1 MPLPSASAV
10 PRLVAAAD
18 LPDGLAEA
26 FVGGPASLAYLRGS
40 AGPGG
45 AAWGFA
51 ALSGEALLGSVSLK
65 GHPAPVAHESVG
77 YLRLAVGPEHR
88 RAGLGSLL
96 LQRALEAA
104 LSGLPCLRVLAYPEA
119 EELDA
124 ARPFLERHGFT
135 ETAGVRN
142 YRAALAA
149 PSPLPTVAGLAVRPY
164 RGGEPGLDAALL
176 SLYRRAFR
184 GHAEVPAPSLADFQR
199 QLAWPHCRCL
209 LLQQAEEPV
218 GLAIFSLEGALCSVD
233 FLFVARSHWGS
244 GGADLLVGAIQ
255 RAAIDGG
262 CREIA
267 SAAAATNRASC
278 ALIERT
284 APGPGRSWVTPR
296 FTRLCLR
303 GS

>member
-1 MPLPSASAV
+1 MPLPSASAG

-18 LPDGLAEA
+18 LPPDLAES
-26 FVGGPASLAYLRGS
+26 FVGGPASLAYLREN
-40 AGPGG
+40 AGAGG

-51 ALSGEALLGSVSLK
+51 ALSGQALLGSVSLK
-65 GHPAPVAHESVG
+65 GHLSPTADESLG

-96 LQRALEAA
+96 LQHALEAA
-104 LSGLPCLRVLAYPEA
+104 LSRLPCLRVLAYPEA
-119 EELDA
+119 EALEA
-124 ARPFLERHGFT
+124 ARAFLKRHGFV

-149 PSPLPTVAGLAVRPY
+149 PPPLPPVAGLEVRPY

-176 SLYRRAFR
+176 ELYRRAFR
-184 GHAEVPAPSLADFQR
+184 GQDAVPAPSLGDFRR
-199 QLAWPHCRCL
+199 QLALPLCRCL
-209 LLQQAEEPV
+209 LLLQSEQPV
-218 GLAIFSLEGALCSVD
+218 GLALFSFEGALCSVD

-267 SAAAATNRASC
+267 SAAVATNRASC

-303 GS
+303 QP